1 MTSQFR
7 SVSQTVN
14 WRDAHS
20 NTGII
25 TLRFIMPPKRR
36 AAVGTQQKITDS
48 GLKTSKKRRVIQKPV
63 DLTKSQV
70 KLEKKARSTSPSE
83 DIALTADDD
92 ELQKEDEIV
101 HTGIDDDL
109 ELRKRRQP
117 AAKPK
122 VIESEI
128 LHIFFLDLVEAFHP
142 RVYA

>member
-1 MTSQFR
+1 
-7 SVSQTVN
+7 
-14 WRDAHS
+14 
-20 NTGII
+20 
-25 TLRFIMPPKRR
+25 MPPKRR

-48 GLKTSKKRRVIQKPV
+48 GLKTSKKRRVIQKPI

-70 KLEKKARSTSPSE
+70 KPEKKARSTSPIE
-83 DIALTADDD
+83 DITPIVDDD

-122 VIESEI
+122 VIESERF
-128 LHIFFLDLVEAFHP
+128 LLYFYIFVFRNGAVSSQVSMHS
-142 RVYA
+142 RRGTQTQ

>member
-1 MTSQFR
+1 
-7 SVSQTVN
+7 
-14 WRDAHS
+14 
-20 NTGII
+20 
-25 TLRFIMPPKRR
+25 MPPKRR

-48 GLKTSKKRRVIQKPV
+48 GLKTSKKRRVIQKPI

-70 KLEKKARSTSPSE
+70 KPEKKARSTSPIE
-83 DIALTADDD
+83 VLTPIADDD

-128 LHIFFLDLVEAFHP
+128 FFYIFVF
-142 RVYA
+142 RNG